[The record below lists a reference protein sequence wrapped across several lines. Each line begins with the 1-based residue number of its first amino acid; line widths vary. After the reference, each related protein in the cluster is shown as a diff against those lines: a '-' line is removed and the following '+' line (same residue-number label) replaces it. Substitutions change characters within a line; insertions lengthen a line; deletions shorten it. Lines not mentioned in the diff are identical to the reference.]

1 MARNKSEAEI
11 MARGLDNVCTGIVW
25 LLLAVIGFFA
35 TLPSGMS
42 NAWWIAAIAFLAG
55 CYAISGSGPFA
66 RPAIRRR
73 KAPRDGAPDER
84 ATAHKELDGAAAEC
98 LVADDLV
105 ATGAADG
112 SAAPTGVANADRRT
126 AP

>member
-1 MARNKSEAEI
+1 MAHKSEAEV

-66 RPAIRRR
+66 RLLRTP
-73 KAPRDGAPDER
+73 G
-84 ATAHKELDGAAAEC
+84 TALAF
-98 LVADDLV
+98 LVRSVL
-105 ATGAADG
+105 GG
-112 SAAPTGVANADRRT
+112 GR
-126 AP
+126 

>member
-1 MARNKSEAEI
+1 MARKSEAEI

-55 CYAISGSGPFA
+55 RHF
-66 RPAIRRR
+66 RQ
-73 KAPRDGAPDER
+73 R
-84 ATAHKELDGAAAEC
+84 AVRAAA
-98 LVADDLV
+98 A
-105 ATGAADG
+105 GAG
-112 SAAPTGVANADRRT
+112 HRPGISRTLRFGRRQVSHGKH
-126 AP
+126 